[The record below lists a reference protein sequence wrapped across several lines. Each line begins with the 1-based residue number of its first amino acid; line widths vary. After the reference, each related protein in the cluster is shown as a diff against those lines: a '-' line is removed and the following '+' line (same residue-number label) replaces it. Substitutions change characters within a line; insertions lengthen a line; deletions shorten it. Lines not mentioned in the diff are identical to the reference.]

1 MFDGLQVRERDGHLM
16 SLFPKRLVDKL
27 GSGKGKIP
35 NTTISYY
42 NFIFRVSP
50 LQTTNKI
57 IKVIANI
64 QCMLTMCQAPILNTV
79 HLSFTITP

>member
-35 NTTISYY
+35 NTTIS
-42 NFIFRVSP
+42 
-50 LQTTNKI
+50 
-57 IKVIANI
+57 
-64 QCMLTMCQAPILNTV
+64 
-79 HLSFTITP
+79 